1 MCGGGRSRGSRSTDR
16 EVHALTHVELCVLC
30 LVCACV
36 VCAWWCGVIE
46 ARPTV
51 AYSRFIPTA
60 NGCFRSKPPS
70 HRGLESLAPL
80 SVHAQFQEEEVATG
94 QSWLWVHF
102 CFRPLW
108 EDEMFARQAPCAS
121 PSCAAGRGGGRCGKT
136 QKAQRATSDGTRC
149 NLRPDATSDGT
160 STHHRMTARRRVASA

>member
-1 MCGGGRSRGSRSTDR
+1 M
-16 EVHALTHVELCVLC
+16 HALTHVELCVLC

-108 EDEMFARQAPCAS
+108 EDEMFARQ
-121 PSCAAGRGGGRCGKT
+121 
-136 QKAQRATSDGTRC
+136 
-149 NLRPDATSDGT
+149 DATLL
-160 STHHRMTARRRVASA
+160 VL